1 MLLDPSVI
9 GSKSEP
15 GWLEV
20 EKGAIRAFAN
30 AIGDNNPL
38 YMDEAFAKEHGFAS
52 LVAPPTFPT
61 TFRIPPNPKVKFELA
76 RVLHGEQEY
85 AYERPIV
92 AGDQLRCVSTVV
104 DVYERT
110 GSMGAMTFMISEV
123 RGEDL
128 NGNLVYVGKGTIIIR

>member
-1 MLLDPSVI
+1 MLMDPSVI
-9 GSKSEP
+9 GSQSEP
-15 GWLEV
+15 RLVEV
-20 EKGAIRAFAN
+20 EKGAIRVFAN
-30 AIGDNNPL
+30 AIGDSNPL
-38 YMDEAFAKEHGFAS
+38 YLDEVFAKEQGFAS

-61 TFRIPPNPKVKFELA
+61 TFRLPPNPKVKFELA

-92 AGDQLRCVSTVV
+92 AGDVLRCVSTVV

-110 GSMGAMTFMISEV
+110 GKLGSMTFLISEV

-128 NGNLVYVGKGTIIIR
+128 EGNLVYTGKGTVIIR